1 VEKIAETCEGKARVG
16 FRRSGGHNAQPLL
29 LPHVQTGE
37 PERRFPDPRLT
48 LEYERSVCFVRAPQK
63 GVNCRELALPPDDLA
78 RHGRNDG
85 RYGDGRQGEF
95 MGSIA
100 VHGSTRPLRV
110 LEDGRHRATRH
121 GPVDRSLY
129 LPSASTA
136 QPIGS
141 DLDRLA
147 A

>member
-1 VEKIAETCEGKARVG
+1 MTWLVTVVTMAVTETVGKG
-16 FRRSGGHNAQPLL
+16 SSLF
-29 LPHVQTGE
+29 
-37 PERRFPDPRLT
+37 DPGPWL
-48 LEYERSVCFVRAPQK
+48 YEAASRDF
-63 GVNCRELALPPDDLA
+63 
-78 RHGRNDG
+78 
-85 RYGDGRQGEF
+85 
-95 MGSIA
+95 
-100 VHGSTRPLRV
+100 
-110 LEDGRHRATRH
+110 EDGRHRATRH